1 MLPEDLCCIDR
12 TSYANEEASQRMI
25 SEIQTMVKPVPENL
39 KPRRPLK
46 DRVLARHNLL
56 LMDDQ
61 SQFDGATPHEIRDHW
76 RNEGHDELN
85 SCAET
90 LCFFS
95 GLFGA
100 RYNFCLFVDDIC
112 LESLNHMGLP
122 VVKILRRDF
131 GHLEPEKRWY
141 TIYPGFEDGRT
152 AEHYQDV
159 GWMYMDV
166 LSYPEFYAY
175 FSKEHTYWYDQ
186 YSRPPDMVFGFETP
200 GFWSK

>member
-46 DRVLARHNLL
+46 DR
-56 LMDDQ
+56 
-61 SQFDGATPHEIRDHW
+61 

-200 GFWSK
+200 GFWRK